1 MITFSEALNIVKHN
15 TIKTESERVPLSSAM
30 GRSLAQTVYADR
42 DTPPFNKS
50 AVDGFAC
57 REEDLREK
65 LEIVETIPAGYEPS
79 VKVERGKCSRIM
91 TGAMLPTGADTVV
104 MVEDC
109 IVEDNYMLYRGGKGR
124 DNICIKGEDMSQGS
138 VAISRG
144 TLIGAAHIAILASM
158 GVPDPLVFRKIK
170 IGILSTGDEIV
181 EPDAIPSTVQIR
193 NSNGWQLYAQALSAG
208 AEASYLGI
216 AKDERGDVEKSIR
229 EGLKSNDALIIT
241 GGVSMGDFDYVPE
254 TLEAL
259 GFTIL
264 FNKVAVQPG
273 KPSTFAVLRDEN
285 GVVIKVIFA
294 LPGNPVSCYLQFQL
308 LVKEW
313 LRSSSESSSQGIWT
327 KLPIAREFK
336 RKNTSRL
343 AFVPGKISADGEF
356 ETLSYNGSAHI
367 LAMGDATAV
376 ASIPVGK
383 GELNKGDAV
392 TVFILER

>member
-1 MITFSEALNIVKHN
+1 MITFSEALNIVRHN
-15 TIKTESERVPLSSAM
+15 RIKIGSERVPLSAAM
-30 GRSLAQTVYADR
+30 GRFMAESVYADR

-57 REEDLREK
+57 KEEDLTNK

-79 VKVERGKCSRIM
+79 FKVERGQCSRIM
-91 TGAMLPTGADTVV
+91 TGAMLPAGADTVV

-109 IVEDNYMLYRGGKGR
+109 VVEDNYMLYRGGKGR
-124 DNICIKGEDMSQGS
+124 DNICVKGEDMPEGS
-138 VAISRG
+138 VAIPKG
-144 TLIGAAHIAILASM
+144 TFTGAAHIAILASM
-158 GVPDPLVFRKIK
+158 GVSYPLVFKKIRL
-170 IGILSTGDEIV
+170 GILSTGDEII

-216 AKDERGDVEKSIR
+216 AKDEKDDVKKSISD
-229 EGLKSNDALIIT
+229 GLKTNDALIIT

-254 TLEAL
+254 TLESL

-273 KPSTFAVLRDEN
+273 KPSTFAVLRDDN
-285 GVVIKVIFA
+285 GDVKKVIFA

-313 LRSSSESSSQGIWT
+313 LCSSSESSAQGIWT

-343 AFVPGKISADGEF
+343 AFVPGKITTNGEF

-367 LAMGDATAV
+367 LAMGDATTV

-383 GELNKGDAV
+383 GKFSKGEAI

>member
-91 TGAMLPTGADTVV
+91 TGAMLPTGSDTVV

-124 DNICIKGEDMSQGS
+124 DNICFKGEDMSQGS

>member
-208 AEASYLGI
+208 AEANYLGI